1 MTDSPPSTPSG
12 LGSAR
17 YLNRETSQMAFNARV
32 LDIASD
38 KRRPLLER
46 AKFLAIFAT
55 NNDEFFQKRV
65 GSLIEQ
71 ARTGAETAS
80 ADQIPPA
87 DQLAAVWEYAAQLM
101 ARQSQLYNDEIA
113 PGLAAADVDLCLWDA
128 LGADEQEFIDGYYE
142 DHIFPVLTP
151 LAIDP
156 GHPFPH
162 ISSLSLNLAVVLFDP
177 DRARRQLARVKVP
190 SLLNRFIRLP
200 SGTRYIRL
208 EQVIA
213 NKLETL
219 FPGMEVA
226 DWHLFRVTRN
236 ADLAI
241 RENEAEDLL
250 ETIEDHLLERRFG
263 NAVRLEHHASM
274 PEWLTDRLLRELTL
288 DADAAVVVDA
298 PLDLSDL
305 WELYGSGPDELR
317 DPPWEPQVPERL
329 AHLDSASSSIFEEI
343 ARGDILVHH
352 PYDSFDASVQ
362 RFIVDASR
370 DPAVLAIKVSIYRT
384 TEQES
389 PIVEA
394 LVRAAEADKQ
404 AVAMVELKA
413 RFDEE
418 ANIQRARRLEDAGV
432 HVAYG
437 LIGLKT
443 HSKIALVVRKE
454 DGALRRY
461 MHVGTGNYN
470 PKTARIYED
479 LGILTCDPDVGHDLS
494 QLFNTLTG
502 YSRHDSYAKLL
513 VAPRSLRQRISEL
526 IRRETEADD
535 GHIVIK
541 VNNLVDTDTID
552 ALYDASD
559 AGTCVDLI
567 VRSTCSLRPGVAGLS
582 EHVRVRSIVGDFLE
596 HSRIFRF
603 GSAERGYDYLIGSAD
618 LMARN
623 LDRRVE
629 AVLPVTDT
637 AARERLQQILDIELA
652 DDQLAWELD
661 GNDGSWQ
668 RVPEGDGVHT
678 HDELRRL
685 ARARS
690 GY

>member
-1 MTDSPPSTPSG
+1 MTDSPPQPPWA

-17 YLNRETSQMAFNARV
+17 YLNREVSQMAFNERV
-32 LDIASD
+32 LDIAAD

-65 GSLIEQ
+65 GSLLEQ
-71 ARTGAETAS
+71 AKTGAETAS
-80 ADQIPPA
+80 SDQIPPA
-87 DQLAAVWEYAAQLM
+87 EQLAAVRAYAVRLAT
-101 ARQSQLYNDEIA
+101 RQSELYNDEIA
-113 PGLAAADVDLCLWDA
+113 PGLAAADVKLCAWDDLDD
-128 LGADEQEFIDGYYE
+128 DELAFIERYYD

-162 ISSLSLNLAVVLFDP
+162 ISSLSLNLAVVLHDP

-190 SLLNRFIRLP
+190 SLLDRFVALP
-200 SGTRYIRL
+200 SGTRFIRL
-208 EQVIA
+208 ELVIA
-213 NKLETL
+213 HKLDTL
-219 FPGMEVA
+219 FPGMKVD

-241 RENEAEDLL
+241 REDEAEDLL

-263 NAVRLEHHASM
+263 DAVRLEHHGTM
-274 PEWLTDRLLRELTL
+274 PGWLSDRLLDELHL
-288 DADAAVVVDA
+288 DPAAAIVVSA
-298 PLDLSDL
+298 PLDLADL
-305 WELYGSGPDELR
+305 WELYGSGPEHLR
-317 DPPWEPQVPERL
+317 DRPWEPQVPRRLRNLERTPG
-329 AHLDSASSSIFEEI
+329 AIFEEI
-343 ARGDILVHH
+343 ARGDVFVHL

-404 AVAMVELKA
+404 AVAMIELKA

-418 ANIQRARRLEDAGV
+418 ANIHRARRLEDAGV

-443 HSKIALVVRKE
+443 HSKIALVVRQEE
-454 DGALRRY
+454 DGVRRY

-479 LGILTCDPDVGHDLS
+479 IGILTSDPEVGRDLS

-502 YSRHDSYAKLL
+502 YSRHDNYSKLL
-513 VAPRSLRQRISEL
+513 VAPRSLRSRIAEL

-541 VNNLVDTDTID
+541 VNNLVDPDTID
-552 ALYDASD
+552 ALYDASE
-559 AGTCVDLI
+559 AGTTVELI
-567 VRSTCSLRPGVAGLS
+567 VRSTCSLRPGVDGLS
-582 EHVRVRSIVGDFLE
+582 EHITVRSIVGDFLE

-603 GSAERGYDYLIGSAD
+603 GSQERGYDYLIGSAD

-629 AVLPVTDT
+629 AVVPVTDRT
-637 AARERLQQILDIELA
+637 AQARLQEIIDIELA
-652 DDQLAWELD
+652 DDQLAWQLD
-661 GNDGSWQ
+661 GNDGSWH
-668 RVPEGDGVHT
+668 RVPEGGGVHT
-678 HDELRRL
+678 HNELRRL
-685 ARARS
+685 ARERA
-690 GY
+690 GH